1 VQVREIEE
9 NVYEVVDITKNINA
23 TYESGSISGKGSR
36 KYKTDILT
44 EIEGYLEKKNVVDD
58 IISDSMGEKK
68 QEVFALS
75 DVVSGW
81 GTNTDYEVADINDI
95 YKWQLDPVKYNK
107 NIRNLSLYWYSQKGV
122 LSEVCDLY
130 KTLPTLDSSISC
142 SNKDY
147 SNYDSDM
154 KSIYKFDSR
163 ITKNQ
168 IREMLLECAI
178 MGTLITYRR
187 GTIATPY
194 IQILDLDYY
203 YPARIKNGRW
213 EVECDL
219 MKFADGTAQQK
230 SFRSKPQDMNIRDF
244 ESVTAKPELNSQP
257 QEVIDAFN
265 AWKDS
270 RGLKQN
276 NIYQLSMSKT
286 GVVKNKSRQ
295 RERYGRPVGI
305 AAFEDLLHKD
315 LLKLAERAVVDK
327 VIQTLLVVRLGEGG
341 TDGYVPS
348 TEQAGKVYNSI
359 KAVLNEETKD
369 SQNKLVG
376 IPYWAT
382 IEALKVDLGI
392 FENNKYEQID
402 QDILVS
408 LGVSG
413 ILNAGQGNNYSSGKI
428 NENIF
433 YSKVFDI
440 LEQIADE
447 VFNVQFNQIVPNSDI
462 NFKKTFTRTVTV
474 DNDTKLQ
481 VLQTLL
487 DKGGS
492 IKSVLDEVG
501 VNFDDYI
508 KQIKYEA
515 EEVKTHDLLI
525 PYQST
530 YTMSDGS
537 DTGRPT
543 GDNPVDNEESNNY
556 PRPSEDRG

>member
-1 VQVREIEE
+1 
-9 NVYEVVDITKNINA
+9 
-23 TYESGSISGKGSR
+23 
-36 KYKTDILT
+36 
-44 EIEGYLEKKNVVDD
+44 
-58 IISDSMGEKK
+58 
-68 QEVFALS
+68 
-75 DVVSGW
+75 
-81 GTNTDYEVADINDI
+81 
-95 YKWQLDPVKYNK
+95 
-107 NIRNLSLYWYSQKGV
+107 
-122 LSEVCDLY
+122 
-130 KTLPTLDSSISC
+130 
-142 SNKDY
+142 
-147 SNYDSDM
+147 
-154 KSIYKFDSR
+154 
-163 ITKNQ
+163 
-168 IREMLLECAI
+168 
-178 MGTLITYRR
+178 
-187 GTIATPY
+187 
-194 IQILDLDYY
+194 
-203 YPARIKNGRW
+203 
-213 EVECDL
+213 
-219 MKFADGTAQQK
+219 
-230 SFRSKPQDMNIRDF
+230 
-244 ESVTAKPELNSQP
+244 
-257 QEVIDAFN
+257 
-265 AWKDS
+265 
-270 RGLKQN
+270 
-276 NIYQLSMSKT
+276 MSKT